1 MSSSGANTPTAATC
15 KRIVLTGGP
24 GAGKTAVLELARLH
38 ICEHVAVLPEAAS
51 ILFRGGFPRSR
62 EAAPLKAA
70 QRAIYSVQ
78 RELEIATAAR
88 PGLNVLLCD
97 RGTVDGGA
105 YWPGPDTLWSA
116 VRTTHEAELA
126 GYSTV
131 IHLRTPQDDG
141 YTTHGNPVRIEGVT
155 EAASID
161 ARIAE
166 LWRDHPGYH
175 VVPSAEDFV
184 AKAQHALVL
193 LLGQLPRCC
202 AKAERA
208 HARVASTTPML
219 L

>member
-1 MSSSGANTPTAATC
+1 VSSC

-38 ICEHVAVLPEAAS
+38 ICEHVAVLPESAS
-51 ILFRGGFPRSR
+51 ILFGGGFPRSR
-62 EAAPLKAA
+62 AAGPLRAA

-78 RELEIATAAR
+78 RELEIATEAKL
-88 PGLNVLLCD
+88 GLNVLLCD

-116 VRTTHEAELA
+116 VGTTAEAELA
-126 GYSTV
+126 RYSAV
-131 IHLRTPQDDG
+131 IHLRTPQNG
-141 YTTHGNPVRIEGVT
+141 SYTTDGNPVRIEGVA

-166 LWRDHPGYH
+166 LWRGHPGYH

-193 LLGQLPRCC
+193 LLAQLPRCC

-208 HARVASTTPML
+208 HARVASTTLML